1 MDRFGYA
8 RCVDTATYE
17 RNKEAADSE
26 SRYVFTCK
34 NTGKVC
40 VFTNTGQLH
49 TVKVADIPY
58 GKFRDKGVPID
69 NISNFSSDKEH
80 IIAVTSQTSLNL
92 YRVIFV
98 TKLSMMKI
106 VDGGEFDVSKRMVA
120 STKLQEGDEIVDVS
134 VLKEQKD
141 IILQTKDGYFLKFPL
156 EEIPEKKKGAVGVRG
171 MKLTGTDQVENVYYT
186 RPGMADP
193 VIEFKEKQFDLSRI
207 KTGRRDS
214 KGTKPR
220 V

>member
-1 MDRFGYA
+1 MDRFGYVKT
-8 RCVDTATYE
+8 VDNSVYE
-17 RNKEAADSE
+17 RNKEAADNENKQIVPCMSDGKICL
-26 SRYVFTCK
+26 FTD
-34 NTGKVC
+34 N
-40 VFTNTGQLH
+40 GQMHL
-49 TVKVADIPY
+49 VKVADIPY

-80 IIAVTSQTSLNL
+80 ITAVTSQTSLNL